1 MTGLR
6 YLILKEWLRFFFG
19 SVFVLFLILT
29 IANLISGFLRGN
41 VTATE
46 VLINYLIEVPSSFN
60 KIFPISCLIA
70 SIFSVNKLKNR
81 NELVAIFASGFSTR
95 DFLEIIASASLGV
108 AIIQF
113 IMAGYID
120 PFARKYRGVLL
131 SEGAEKFKNLSS
143 KGLKAATIGSG
154 KIWFKSDNY
163 FFSFNA
169 FDKANNSLKNVDLYL
184 FDNDH
189 KIIEKIKARELAYEE
204 GGQWVLK
211 DGFFIN
217 KLEGTGFP
225 ELVPFSSRTFTL
237 SESPDDF
244 RQIESDIT
252 TLGVGSLW
260 NYVKRIGRAGLS
272 TSEYMVMLLD
282 KFSSA
287 LICLVFGLMA
297 AIGIFNPNRRQ
308 NTLGKNLGF
317 IFVFTLL
324 YWLIYTYLIELG
336 STAKINPWL
345 ACFLVPAVFGVFIT
359 IVFVQN
365 RRLS

>member
-1 MTGLR
+1 MTGLKA
-6 YLILKEWLRFFFG
+6 LILKEWLRFFAG

-41 VTATE
+41 VSTSE
-46 VLINYLIEVPSSFN
+46 VLINYLIELPSNFN

-95 DFLEIIASASLGV
+95 NFLTIIALVSTAVGMIQFGV
-108 AIIQF
+108 A
-113 IMAGYID
+113 GYVD
-120 PFARKYRGVLL
+120 PFVRKYKGVLL
-131 SEGAEKFKNLSS
+131 EESASKFKNLSS

-154 KIWFKSDNY
+154 KIWFKSEGY

-169 FDKANNSLKNVDLYL
+169 FDKVNNSLKNVDIYL
-184 FDNDH
+184 FDQNY
-189 KIIEKIKARELAYEE
+189 KIIEKIKARELTYTKDE
-204 GGQWVLK
+204 QWVLY
-211 DGFFIN
+211 DGQFTN
-217 KLEGTGFP
+217 SLENEGFP
-225 ELVPFSSRTFTL
+225 DVVKFESRNFTL
-237 SESPDDF
+237 EESPDDF

-260 NYVKRIGRAGLS
+260 NYVQRIGKAGLS

-282 KFSSA
+282 KFSSS

-308 NTLGKNLGF
+308 NTLGKNLAF

-336 STAKINPWL
+336 STAKLNPWL
-345 ACFLVPAVFGVFIT
+345 ACFLVPLIFGIFISVVFY
-359 IVFVQN
+359 QN
-365 RRLS
+365 RKLT

>member
-6 YLILKEWLRFFFG
+6 ALILKEWVRFFLG

-29 IANLISGFLRGN
+29 IANLISGLLRGN
-41 VTATE
+41 VTTTE
-46 VLINYLIEVPSSFN
+46 VLINYLIELPSSFN

-95 DFLEIIASASLGV
+95 NFLEIVGMASVVVGL
-108 AIIQF
+108 IQF
-113 IMAGYID
+113 LMAGYVD
-120 PFARKYRGVLL
+120 PFARSQRGLL
-131 SEGAEKFKNLSS
+131 LDESAEKFKNLSS

-154 KIWFKSDNY
+154 KIWFKSENY

-169 FDKANNSLKNVDLYL
+169 FDKQNNSLKNVDLYL
-184 FDNDH
+184 FNSDH
-189 KIIEKIKARELAYEE
+189 RIIEKIKALELVYD
-204 GGQWVLK
+204 K
-211 DGFFIN
+211 DDKWILRQGFSISE
-217 KLEGTGFP
+217 LEQNGFP
-225 ELVPFSSRTFTL
+225 TVVKFDSRSFKL
-237 SESPDDF
+237 SETPDDF

-252 TLGVGSLW
+252 TLGVGALW

-287 LICLVFGLMA
+287 LICIVFGLMA

-308 NTLGKNLGF
+308 NTLGKNLAF

-345 ACFLVPAVFGVFIT
+345 ACFLVPAVFGVFIS
-359 IVFVQN
+359 IVFFQN
-365 RRLS
+365 RKLN